1 MQTANQKKSWD
12 EVAYS
17 KNFTTPIQ
25 SELLHTY
32 IKKEAKIID
41 VGCGYGR
48 ILNELHNLGYTNLTG
63 IDFSEK
69 MVERANKQHP
79 HLNISLQNNPT
90 IDFPDHSFDAVL
102 LFAVLTC
109 ISENEKQLF
118 LLNEIKRILKP
129 NGIIYINDFLLNQDN
144 RNLERYKT
152 YQEKYDIYGIFEL
165 PEGLTLRHHS
175 LEWVK
180 ESLSMFKQLAFQITS
195 FPTMNGNSSN
205 AYYFVGKNN
214 TDFR

>member
-1 MQTANQKKSWD
+1 MQPTNQKKSWD

-25 SELLHTY
+25 HELLTKHIT
-32 IKKEAKIID
+32 KEAKIVD

-48 ILNELHNLGYTNLTG
+48 ILHELHNLGYTHLTG

-69 MVERANKQHP
+69 MVERANRQHP
-79 HLNISLQNNPT
+79 HLHISLQNNPT
-90 IDFPDHSFDAVL
+90 IDFPNDSFDAVL

-109 ISENEKQLF
+109 ITKNEEQLF

-129 NGIIYINDFLLNQDN
+129 NGIIYINDFLLNEDD
-144 RNLERYKT
+144 RNLERYEM
-152 YQEKYDIYGIFEL
+152 YQKKYNTYGIFEL
-165 PEGLTLRHHS
+165 PEGLTLRHHT

-180 ESLSMFKQLAFQITS
+180 ESLSMFKQLDFQTTS

-205 AYYFVGKNN
+205 AYYFIGEK
-214 TDFR
+214 